1 MDLNIVYKIKRGLY
15 VYSNEN
21 FFQHVEYHKN
31 LIICMPK
38 KKRKKEKRKVYG
50 EEMVFF

>member
-1 MDLNIVYKIKRGLY
+1 MDLNVVYKIKRGLY

-31 LIICMPK
+31 LIIYMTK
-38 KKRKKEKRKVYG
+38 KKRKKERYMK
-50 EEMVFF
+50 EEERGKGI